1 MNIVSEAYEGMRRQS
16 RWFSRLLRST
26 ESFGWSQI
34 LRGLSTAELRL
45 SKVEMLIVELKWFV
59 VADIVLY
66 DT

>member
-16 RWFSRLLRST
+16 RRFSRLLRST
-26 ESFGWSQI
+26 ESFDWSQI

-45 SKVEMLIVELKWFV
+45 SKAEIVELKWFV

-66 DT
+66 DM